1 MSTEKLSNEERE
13 FIMAATENEL
23 EEFALDDEEE
33 YILYTDE
40 EEDGDFFP
48 SVTILHTVTDKDEEL
63 QIVNELLEDIDW
75 FTYSELDSVIE
86 HNTGDVYS
94 VYFSP
99 DADVK
104 EEVVED

>member
-1 MSTEKLSNEERE
+1 MSTDELTNEERE
-13 FIMAATENEL
+13 FINAVINNEL
-23 EEFALDDEEE
+23 AELVLDDEEE

-63 QIVNELLEDIDW
+63 QIVEDLLEDIDW

-104 EEVVED
+104 EEFVEN